1 MPFCQAA
8 PAVPPFFWQTD
19 HVFLY
24 FCYCFQAV
32 SGKLNTCYYFCYCFQ
47 AVGQRNLVAAEARV
61 KGELEKRQR
70 EIQELQ
76 NQAKFHMAHAQGL
89 QETLNKQQ
97 QQQQQVR

>member
-1 MPFCQAA
+1 MRWEVGAGEGWIAILSGGSCGS
-8 PAVPPFFWQTD
+8 PFF
-19 HVFLY
+19 
-24 FCYCFQAV
+24 
-32 SGKLNTCYYFCYCFQ
+32 SGKLTTCYYFCYCFQ